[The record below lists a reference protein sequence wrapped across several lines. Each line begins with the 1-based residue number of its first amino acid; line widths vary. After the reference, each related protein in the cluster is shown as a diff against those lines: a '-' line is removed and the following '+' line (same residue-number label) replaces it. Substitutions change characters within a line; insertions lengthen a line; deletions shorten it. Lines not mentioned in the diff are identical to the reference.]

1 MGPALGDVRP
11 LAAPRGIGPTC
22 EARSLA
28 GFPGKPAP
36 ARGTAEEPAM
46 WLLVWMLDVAAIA
59 VLASRYVRARH
70 TAAGHRHH

>member
-1 MGPALGDVRP
+1 
-11 LAAPRGIGPTC
+11 
-22 EARSLA
+22 
-28 GFPGKPAP
+28 
-36 ARGTAEEPAM
+36 M